1 MRIAR
6 AAFIVLVTACSAG
19 TPTGNTTGPSSTGT
33 VTGLVSSSNGGGL
46 AGVHVILTPSG
57 STALGAVT
65 TSSSG
70 RFVVPNVPVGNT
82 GTGAISISNL
92 PSGCTT
98 ATQSYSSLAAGDTVA
113 VTVTANCVAPVG
125 SLQLTITPPASG
137 AAQVSIHGPNGYTN
151 DLSQSATLTGLAPG
165 SYTVTAPATDTVTGT
180 IVNAI
185 YSATVSGSPATVT
198 GGTTASVTVTYG
210 TGGTGELW
218 VSNSAYSNT
227 LTGYTASQLASSGS
241 PTPASTVNISI
252 ASNAIAFDAN
262 GNAWVSQGSTEIVEY
277 TAAQLASGGTQSPSV
292 TITGS
297 GALHFPAGLAFDA
310 NGNLWVSSGAG
321 VAPALLE
328 YTPSQLTSSG
338 SPTPAIMVTS
348 PQLGS
353 PAGIAFDHAGDLWVA
368 DFGNGTVES
377 FSPAALSGG
386 GSQTASVVITVPVPS
401 LTVPTMPTYLAF
413 DAAGNL
419 WVATMYNTVLEYQT
433 AQLGTSG
440 APTPAIT
447 LSLPA
452 GMGVTPNGLAFDNSY
467 NLWVASFGLPTTV
480 MEFTPAQI
488 HTGGAQT
495 PAVTLTESG
504 AVNYS
509 IGLAFSPHASFLPLH

>member
-6 AAFIVLVTACSAG
+6 TTFIVLVTACSAG
-19 TPTGNTTGPSSTGT
+19 TPTSNTTGPSSTGT

-46 AGVHVILTPSG
+46 AGVHVIVTPTG
-57 STALGAVT
+57 STALGSVT
-65 TSSSG
+65 TSSAG
-70 RFVVPNVPVGNT
+70 RFVVPNVPVGNN
-82 GTGAISISNL
+82 GSGAISISNL

-98 ATQSYSSLAAGDTVA
+98 ATHSYSSLAAGDTVA
-113 VTVTANCVAPVG
+113 VTVTANCAAPVG
-125 SLQLTITPPASG
+125 SLQLTITPPAVG

-151 DLSQSATLTGLAPG
+151 ALSQSATLTGLAPG
-165 SYTVTAPATDTVTGT
+165 SYTVTAPATDTMTGT
-180 IVNAI
+180 IVNTI
-185 YSATVSGSPATVT
+185 YSATITGSPVTVT

-227 LTGYTASQLASSGS
+227 LFGFSAAQLTSSGA
-241 PTPASTVNISI
+241 PTPASTVNIST

-262 GNAWVSQGSTEIVEY
+262 GNAWVSQGSTEIIEF
-277 TAAQLASGGTQSPSV
+277 TAAQLASGGSQAPAV

-297 GALHFPAGLAFDA
+297 GALHSPTGLAFDA
-310 NGNLWVSSGAG
+310 NGDLWVSSGAG
-321 VAPALLE
+321 TTPSLLE

-338 SPTPAIMVTS
+338 SPAPTIVVTS
-348 PQLGS
+348 PQIIL
-353 PAGIAFDHAGDLWVA
+353 PAGLAFDHAGNLWVA
-368 DFGNGTVES
+368 DVNGTVES
-377 FSPAALSGG
+377 LSPTALSAG

-401 LTVPTMPTYLAF
+401 LSVPTMPTYVAF

-433 AQLGTSG
+433 SQLATSG

-447 LSLPA
+447 LSLP
-452 GMGVTPNGLAFDNSY
+452 GTGVIPNGLAFDNSY
-467 NLWVASFGLPTTV
+467 NLWVASYGLPTTV

-488 HTGGAQT
+488 HTGGAQAPT
-495 PAVTLTESG
+495 VTLTESG
-504 AVNYS
+504 VVNYS
-509 IGLAFSPHASFLPLH
+509 IGLAFRPHASFLPLH